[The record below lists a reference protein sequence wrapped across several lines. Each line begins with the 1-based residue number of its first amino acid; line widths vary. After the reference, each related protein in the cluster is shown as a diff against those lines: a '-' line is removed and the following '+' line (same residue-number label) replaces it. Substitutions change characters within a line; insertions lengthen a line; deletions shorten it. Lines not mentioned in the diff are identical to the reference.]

1 MKLAAVLLF
10 SVTITSLPAVPLI
23 EQTKTGQALNFDLL
37 LENSGS
43 ETLTVD
49 QVEATVID
57 ANGAMVLQ
65 KRLASNGNSI
75 ATLPNRELAGGKKL
89 VIFNPFPEFEAG
101 LDLHAIRYDVTMGKE
116 TASVT
121 VRPRVYETKAKLI
134 LPLRGRMFVHDGHD
148 FLSHH
153 RRLDITGDMT
163 TTLGIRENMGRYAY
177 DMTIVDEQG
186 RMYRNNGDKNEEWF
200 GFGEAVLAPADGVV
214 VSAAGDRPDGTKLE
228 GAPLEFD
235 AVMKDLHQIFGNY
248 AILDHGHGEFS
259 LLAHLRQGSV
269 KLQPG
274 QRVKR
279 GEKIGE
285 LGSSGDSMFPHL
297 HYQLQRD
304 AKWGEGLPSYF
315 SNYKRL
321 TGKTFVNVKR
331 GQIDTG
337 DIVISTAQP
346 AR

>member
-10 SVTITSLPAVPLI
+10 SVTITTIPAVPLI
-23 EQTKTGQALNFDLL
+23 EQTRTGQAINFDLL
-37 LENSGS
+37 LENSGG
-43 ETLTVD
+43 ETLTIE
-49 QVEATVID
+49 QVEATVVD
-57 ANGAMVLQ
+57 ANGAMFMQ
-65 KRLASNGNSI
+65 KRLTSNGNSI
-75 ATLPNRELAGGKKL
+75 ATLPNRELAAGRKL

-101 LDLHAIRYDVTMGKE
+101 LDLHAIRYDIDMGKE
-116 TASVT
+116 RASIT
-121 VRPRVYETKAKLI
+121 VRPRVYQTKANLI

-163 TTLGIRENMGRYAY
+163 TAFGIKENMGRYAY

-186 RMYRNNGDKNEEWF
+186 RMYRNNGDRNEEWF
-200 GFGEAVLAPADGVV
+200 GFGQPVLAPADGIV

-228 GAPLEFD
+228 RAPLDFD
-235 AVMKDLHQIFGNY
+235 AVMKDLNLIFGNY

-269 KLQPG
+269 NLKPG
-274 QRVKR
+274 QRVKQ

-304 AKWGEGLPSYF
+304 AKFGEGLPSYF

-321 TGKTFVNVKR
+321 TGKSFVNVKR

-337 DIVISTAQP
+337 DIVQS